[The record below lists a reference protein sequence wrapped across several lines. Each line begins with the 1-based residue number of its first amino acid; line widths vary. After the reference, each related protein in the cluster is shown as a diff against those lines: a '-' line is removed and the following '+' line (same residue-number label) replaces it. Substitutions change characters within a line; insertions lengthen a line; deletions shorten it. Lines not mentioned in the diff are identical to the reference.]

1 MGWFDEQIRA
11 RKKND
16 DDAFAEAFANMA
28 SAITG
33 KKGAA
38 LNSDRAATKSAIDE
52 ILKYYHV
59 KSREIPESITDRNEQ
74 LEYLMRPYGIMRRT
88 VKLEGTWY
96 RDAVG
101 AMLGVLRESGKVVA
115 LLPAGLSG
123 YSYYDYETGKR
134 RRINRRRA
142 LLFEEEAVAFYKPF
156 PLKKM
161 SLSSLAKYIVQSLS
175 ASDLVLIA
183 LATLALSL
191 VGMIAPALN
200 KLLFGRVLESQSV
213 RLLAGIAVFSVC
225 VSVSTLLINAVKNM
239 ITARIETKLNIWVEA
254 ATMMRV
260 MSLPADFFKTYSAGE
275 LSSRT
280 SQVGALCRM
289 LVSTVLSAGLTSV
302 FSLIYISQIFAY
314 APTLV
319 VPALIIILVT
329 VVFSVVSSLVQMKLS
344 TQQMELSGKES
355 GMTYSLITGI
365 QKIRLAGAEKRAFAR
380 WGNLY
385 ARSASL
391 EYGPPLFIELN
402 SVISLAISLAGT
414 LVMYSLSV
422 KSGISVADYYAF
434 DTAYGMVS
442 GAFMSLA
449 GIALT
454 AAQIKPVLTMVK
466 PFFDA
471 VPEVS
476 DGKQVLTRLSGGI
489 ELNNV
494 SFGYSDS
501 MPPVIDNL
509 SLKIRP
515 GQYVAIVGKTGCGKS
530 TLMRLLLGF
539 EHPKKGAIYYDG
551 RDLEKIELRSLR
563 RRIGVVMQNGKLFQ
577 GDIYSNIVISA
588 PWLSRQDAWDA
599 AELAGIADDI
609 RSMPMGM
616 DTMIS
621 EGAGGISGGQ
631 RQRLMIARAIA
642 PKPKILMFDEATSAL
657 DNLTQ
662 KKISQSLDGLK
673 CTRIVIAHRLST
685 IRQCDRIIV
694 LDQGKIIEDG
704 RYQELIEKNGF
715 FAELVARQR
724 LDSVPETEHP

>member
-123 YSYYDYETGKR
+123 YSYYDYESGKR

-183 LATLALSL
+183 LATLAMSL

-289 LVSTVLSAGLTSV
+289 LVSSVLSAGLTSV

-402 SVISLAISLAGT
+402 SVISLAISLTGT

-662 KKISQSLDGLK
+662 KKISQSLDSLK

>member
-1 MGWFDEQIRA
+1 MGWFDEQIRD

-33 KKGAA
+33 KKSETFQ
-38 LNSDRAATKSAIDE
+38 SDRAITKDAIDE
-52 ILKYYHV
+52 ILKYYRI
-59 KSREIPESITDRNEQ
+59 KSREVPESISDTNEQ
-74 LEYLMRPYGIMRRT
+74 LEYLMRPYGIMRRS
-88 VKLEGTWY
+88 VKLDGKWY
-96 RDAVG
+96 KNASG
-101 AMLGVLRESGKVVA
+101 AMLGRLKESGRVVA
-115 LLPAGLSG
+115 LLPSG
-123 YSYYDYETGKR
+123 MYGYGYYDYENGKR
-134 RRINRRRA
+134 RKITRRNA
-142 LLFEEEAVAFYKPF
+142 HLFEEEAIVFYKPF

-161 SLSSLAKYIVQSLS
+161 SIPSLVKYVAQTFSAADIVM
-175 ASDLVLIA
+175 IA
-183 LATLALSL
+183 AATLALSL
-191 VGMIAPALN
+191 LGLIAPMLN
-200 KLLFGRVLESQSV
+200 KLLFGRVLQSESI
-213 RLLAGIAVFSVC
+213 RLLISIAVFSVC
-225 VSVSTLLINAVKNM
+225 VSISSMLVTAVKNTV
-239 ITARIETKLNIWVEA
+239 TARIETKLNVSVEA

-260 MSLPADFFKTYSAGE
+260 MSLPADFFKEYSSGE
-275 LSSRT
+275 LANRA
-280 SQVGALCRM
+280 SQVGTLCKM
-289 LVSTVLSAGLTSV
+289 LVSTVMSTGLTSL

-314 APTLV
+314 APALV
-319 VPALIIILVT
+319 VPALLIILAT
-329 VVFSVVSSLVQMKLS
+329 VVFSVVSSLVQMKHGM
-344 TQQMELSGKES
+344 QQMELDGKES
-355 GMTYSLITGI
+355 GMTYSLITGM

-385 ARSASL
+385 AKSADL
-391 EYGPPLFIELN
+391 EYGPPTIIELN
-402 SVISLAISLAGT
+402 SVISLAISLIGNI
-414 LVMYSLSV
+414 VMYTLAV
-422 KSGISVADYYAF
+422 KSGVSVADYYAF
-434 DTAYGMVS
+434 NTSYGMVS
-442 GAFMSLA
+442 GAFTALA

-454 AAQIKPVLTMVK
+454 AAQIKPVLNTVK

-494 SFGYSDS
+494 SFGYSEN
-501 MPPVIDNL
+501 MPLVIDDL

-551 RDLEKIELRSLR
+551 KDLEKIELRSLR

-588 PWLSRQDAWDA
+588 PWLTREDAWEA
-599 AELAGIADDI
+599 AELAGIAEDI
-609 RSMPMGM
+609 RNMPMGM

-621 EGAGGISGGQ
+621 EGTGGISGGQ
-631 RQRLMIARAIA
+631 KQRLMIARAIA

-657 DNLTQ
+657 DNITQ
-662 KKISQSLDGLK
+662 KKISESLDSLK

-685 IRQCDRIIV
+685 IKQCDRIIV
-694 LDQGKIIEDG
+694 LDKGKIVEDG
-704 RYQELIEKNGF
+704 KYAELIEKNGF

-724 LDSVPETEHP
+724 LDGTGQ